1 MESFYG
7 ELTGGLG
14 ILKREGNLGGFNC
27 GARVDIFL
35 RSILSAGNDVALL
48 FQQTLF

>member
-27 GARVDIFL
+27 GARVDILL
-35 RSILSAGNDVALL
+35 RSIMSAGNDVALL